1 MGKSQAGTDVTE
13 ANVRVS
19 EPLEGTITGTSTGVK
34 TPETTEVHEMAGNK
48 VINFVKNILHEGNV
62 NRIQIS
68 RQDGEVLW
76 GLSLTAG
83 VATTAAVTL
92 LLPALTGLSLIVLMV
107 SHMRVEVVRKGEAA
121 THTDK
126 GAAIQEVAESQ

>member
-1 MGKSQAGTDVTE
+1 
-13 ANVRVS
+13 
-19 EPLEGTITGTSTGVK
+19 
-34 TPETTEVHEMAGNK
+34 
-48 VINFVKNILHEGNV
+48 
-62 NRIQIS
+62 IQIS

-121 THTDK
+121 TRTDK